1 MTVGTFSD
9 CEHMF
14 VRKTTR
20 QRHLLMG
27 RFCLQ
32 DHLVALHKKLDFADK
47 NDAARESAAYKD
59 VAPELEKLRV
69 TALHKARDYLM
80 NRWACSHI
88 PSLGKRQSDCR
99 T

>member
-1 MTVGTFSD
+1 
-9 CEHMF
+9 
-14 VRKTTR
+14 
-20 QRHLLMG
+20 MG
-27 RFCLQ
+27 RICLQ
-32 DHLVALHKKLDFADK
+32 DHLVALHKKLDCADK

-80 NRWACSHI
+80 NRYACSNV
-88 PSLGKRQSDCR
+88 PSLRKRQNDCR